1 MTNQEVRTFTAAIIL
16 AGQYA
21 EGDSVSRD
29 IMVQEAIR
37 TTDVLL
43 EGLNDMEPLKKRITE
58 WSEKRR
64 KGSTPPEPI
73 KTRLW
78 ATQDFIDRLPEE
90 DKKLYRPLPKV
101 TA

>member
-1 MTNQEVRTFTAAIIL
+1 MTNQEVRTIVAAIIL

-21 EGDSVSRD
+21 EGDSVNRD
-29 IMVQEAIR
+29 IMVQEAIK

-43 EGLNDMEPLKKRITE
+43 EGLNDMEPLKKRIME

-64 KGSTPPEPI
+64 NGSTPPKPK
-73 KTRLW
+73 KTNMY
-78 ATQDFIDRLPEE
+78 AYQGFYDRLSEE
-90 DKKLYRPLPKV
+90 DKKLFTPIPEV